1 MKIAIACDHGAYE
14 YKEMIKA
21 MLEQEGHEVLDFGTD
36 STASVDYPDHA
47 LPCAQAV
54 AKGEAERGIVLC
66 GTGIG
71 VSITAN
77 KVKGIRCALCSDPLS
92 ARLTREHNDSNMLAM
107 GQRIIGSELAKE
119 IVHVWL
125 STPFSEGERHQKRIA
140 TMSFVRM
147 LILKTPGSLVEV
159 VMFAIARQIIISHDS
174 ALDNLIGAL
183 AVVLMFCCRK
193 YLLKDDNRTLG
204 EE

>member
-1 MKIAIACDHGAYE
+1 MKIAIACDHGAFE
-14 YKEMIKA
+14 YKEMIRK
-21 MLEQEGHEVLDFGTD
+21 MLEQEGYEVKDFGTYSD
-36 STASVDYPDHA
+36 ASVDYPDYA

-54 AKGEAERGIVLC
+54 ARGEAQRGIVLC

-125 STPFSEGERHQKRIA
+125 STTFSEGERHKKRIA
-140 TMSFVRM
+140 KIT
-147 LILKTPGSLVEV
+147 
-159 VMFAIARQIIISHDS
+159 AIEQ
-174 ALDNLIGAL
+174 
-183 AVVLMFCCRK
+183 
-193 YLLKDDNRTLG
+193 
-204 EE
+204 

>member
-71 VSITAN
+71 VSITDN

-140 TMSFVRM
+140 KIT
-147 LILKTPGSLVEV
+147 
-159 VMFAIARQIIISHDS
+159 AIER
-174 ALDNLIGAL
+174 
-183 AVVLMFCCRK
+183 
-193 YLLKDDNRTLG
+193 
-204 EE
+204 